1 MVTTKVCPDMSPISG
16 IRRNIEFSKGGQVK
30 NMKSALLDA
39 SSFVET
45 SQDRSQDRSVSIIA
59 LGDSAAPTWGDGLN

>member
-1 MVTTKVCPDMSPISG
+1 MSPTAG
-16 IRRNIEFSKGGQVK
+16 IVRNIEFSKGGQVS

-45 SQDRSQDRSVSIIA
+45 SCFVETSQDRSQD
-59 LGDSAAPTWGDGLN
+59 